1 MIFSSIDEWALTM
14 AWGEIDLIP
23 PVGAVMTH
31 TCGSWYLLGRG
42 GRTLER
48 YFGCNWN

>member
-1 MIFSSIDEWALTM
+1 MIFSTVDEWALTM

-23 PVGAVMTH
+23 PVGADMTH

-42 GRTLER
+42 GRALDI
-48 YFGCNWN
+48 FGF